1 MKWCPCSGCCTD
13 RLRHRREARRSRRE
27 HAMALLCAMLSG
39 RSDEANAIVDSA
51 RRILEEEG
59 YRPLPV
65 VK

>member
-1 MKWCPCSGCCTD
+1 
-13 RLRHRREARRSRRE
+13 
-27 HAMALLCAMLSG
+27 MALLCAMLSG